1 MRHRS
6 VLAFACALGPLLAHV
21 ACSDDANSSE
31 PPNYFPSGTFDA
43 GSSTTPPAALCTI
56 PMTKVES
63 FEGRDI
69 YDADL
74 DLTKAPGSCA
84 IRTSTKFRDAAVA
97 VQIGYLAGSSGY
109 SIDARPDYRITEA
122 SPGTVRP
129 DGSAADVKEG
139 DVVTFRIERRAPA
152 ETPEF
157 FQDAGPAGAWR
168 VKIRMNPDGTPPD
181 RTDYS
186 KWTLSLL
193 SFEPG

>member
-6 VLAFACALGPLLAHV
+6 LFAFACALAPILVHV
-21 ACSDDANSSE
+21 ACSDDANSFE
-31 PPNYFPSGTFDA
+31 PPNTFPSGFDA
-43 GSSTTPPAALCTI
+43 ASTTTPVAGLCTI
-56 PMTKVES
+56 PMTKVET

-74 DLTKAPGSCA
+74 DLTAAPGSCA
-84 IRTSTKFRDAAVA
+84 IKTSTKFRDVAVA

-109 SIDARPDYRITEA
+109 SIDVRPDYRITEA

-157 FQDAGPAGAWR
+157 FQDAGPSGAWR
-168 VKIRMNPDGTPPD
+168 MKIRMNPDPD
-181 RTDYS
+181 YA